1 MQIGFMLLR
10 SLYKFLH
17 EKWGFQSK
25 GTRWLSRKW
34 NSGSQHV
41 WKVTGCHFHCPLGGV
56 CSCSYWLL
64 CVSWIRK
71 AARCNLPSL
80 TTVTF
85 CALAVKHCF
94 ANCSPFCL
102 FIFMVFSFWKVWSL
116 KYIYIYFTLK
126 NYNGR
131 RNLYI
136 TKMIVNYMTRNKRRI
151 KLCSCVI
158 FLRSVLTL
166 FC

>member
-116 KYIYIYFTLK
+116 KYIYIYILHLRIIMAGEIYILPK
-126 NYNGR
+126 WLLIIWPEIKEELNCAPV
-131 RNLYI
+131 LY
-136 TKMIVNYMTRNKRRI
+136 
-151 KLCSCVI
+151 
-158 FLRSVLTL
+158 FWDL
-166 FC
+166 F